1 MKMILR
7 LSFIFLVLLL
17 LSIDSQA
24 QGPSNAEP
32 ANAVI
37 KRPRIGLVL
46 DSGGALGL
54 AHVGVI
60 QWMEEHRVPVHYVA
74 GTSMGGLIGG
84 AYATGMSSSD
94 LRKLVGSIDWTNTVF
109 NGEPQYRDLTF
120 RQKENQRDY
129 PNAMELGL
137 NHGVRMPNGLNS
149 GINVDRVIIGF
160 SLPYSNAQSFD
171 DLPIPFRCVAT
182 DLNSG
187 ELHIFRNGVL
197 GDALR
202 ATMSIPGIFEPVRI
216 DNGLYVDG
224 TLLDPLPSDVAR
236 DMGADF
242 VIAVFLESYVKDKA
256 PQSPFGALFRSL
268 EAVTLNNEQ
277 RGIRQANL
285 VIRVPLLDYN
295 NLQYDKWETLVDL
308 GYREAEKNSASL
320 LKYALTE
327 SEWKEYV
334 AQRESRRKPMPAPGK
349 IQFNGDTA
357 VAESRGLTDLQG
369 ETVSASRVD
378 AKVQQIAGERL
389 WERIEPALG
398 TDADG
403 NAVLNFRANA
413 KEHGPVLV
421 RPLVLLDGSDYNNVR
436 FSLGAR
442 IIVPDMVMRG
452 SETRADFMVGS
463 AYKFAS
469 EYLMPVM
476 GSMHWFTA
484 TRAGIEN
491 APQDFY
497 SRHGKIA
504 EYRRIETVGGF
515 DVGYTFN
522 RANELRAGLQV
533 GWLKY
538 SNETGT
544 SLVPDSFRGTQR
556 TVRLRYTLD
565 HLDDPTVP
573 TRGMGLDSLFLYYDR
588 RAGSAESIP
597 SLELKIQGYRPINE
611 KGSIYAIGSAGST
624 FGFQDTGFPLFA
636 LGSPTRFAAYGA
648 NEILTNQY
656 WLAQAGYIHKLSAL
670 PPMSGKNL
678 YLISCLEV
686 GKAFYTG
693 TVSSLPMDV
702 RVAIIAQTL
711 LGPVQV
717 GTAFGDTGHRKFYF
731 QIGRVF

>member
-1 MKMILR
+1 MILR
-7 LSFIFLVLLL
+7 LSFIFFVFSLLFVGT
-17 LSIDSQA
+17 QA
-24 QGPSNAEP
+24 QGPSSSEP

-37 KRPRIGLVL
+37 KRPRIGLAL

-60 QWMEEHRVPVHYVA
+60 QWMEEHRIPVHYVA

-120 RQKENQRDY
+120 RQKEDQRDY

-137 NHGVRMPNGLNS
+137 NHGVQMPNGLNS

-187 ELHIFRNGVL
+187 ELHIFHNGVL

-216 DNGLYVDG
+216 GDGLYVDG

-236 DMGADF
+236 DMGADV
-242 VIAVFLESYVKDKA
+242 VIAVFLESYVKNKT

-277 RGIRQANL
+277 RGIQQASL

-308 GYREAEKNSASL
+308 GYREAEKNSAAL

-334 AQRESRRKPMPAPGK
+334 GQRESRRKPMPAPRK
-349 IQFNGDTA
+349 IQFNGDTV
-357 VAESRGLTDLQG
+357 VAESRGLTALQG
-369 ETVSASRVD
+369 QTVSASKVD
-378 AKVQQIAGERL
+378 AKVEEIAGERL
-389 WERIEPALG
+389 WERIEPAIG
-398 TDADG
+398 TDAAG
-403 NAVLNFRANA
+403 NAVLNFRASA
-413 KEHGPVLV
+413 KEYGPVLV

-452 SETRADFMVGS
+452 SETRTDFMLGS
-463 AYKFAS
+463 TYKFAS

-476 GSMHWFTA
+476 GSRHWFTA
-484 TRAGIEN
+484 TRAGFEN
-491 APQDFY
+491 GPQDFY

-522 RANELRAGLQV
+522 RANELRAGFQV

-538 SNETGT
+538 SSEMGT
-544 SLVPDSFRGTQR
+544 PLVPDSFRGTQR
-556 TVRLRYTLD
+556 AIRLRYTLD
-565 HLDDPTVP
+565 RLDDPTVP
-573 TRGMGLDSLFLYYDR
+573 TRGVGLDSLFLYYDR
-588 RAGSAESIP
+588 RAGTAESIP
-597 SLELKIQGYRPINE
+597 TLELKIQGYHPFTEN
-611 KGSIYAIGSAGST
+611 GSIYAICSAGST

-636 LGSPTRFAAYGA
+636 LGSSTRFAAYGA

-656 WLAQAGYIHKLSAL
+656 WLAQAGYIHKLAAL

-678 YLISCLEV
+678 YLTSGLEV

-693 TVSSLPMDV
+693 TVSSLPMDL

-717 GTAFGDTGHRKFYF
+717 GTAFGDTGHRKFF
-731 QIGRVF
+731 LQIGRVF